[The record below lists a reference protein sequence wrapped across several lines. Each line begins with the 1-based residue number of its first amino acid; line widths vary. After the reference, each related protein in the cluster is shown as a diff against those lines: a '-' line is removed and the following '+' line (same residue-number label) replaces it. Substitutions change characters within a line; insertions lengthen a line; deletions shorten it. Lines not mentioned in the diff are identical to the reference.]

1 MAEVYLPHLQPIFH
15 DIPEFMEIAITV
27 DKEVQMLE
35 AEIEQVF
42 RNRFVQTANEYA
54 IKRREKLLE
63 IQADPET
70 ESLDF
75 RKRRIINRQSTK
87 VPFTLRFLQDRLN
100 FLVGEGR
107 AAVSADW
114 LSSILSIAADIGDA
128 KVFKEVEHTI
138 KTVKPACMVYQ
149 QQTALSNTILFKEHI
164 SMRQV
169 TRMTRLSTTWK
180 LGSTPFA
187 AGGKEVIIK

>member
-1 MAEVYLPHLQPIFH
+1 MAEAYKGHLPPIFQ
-15 DIPEFMEIAITV
+15 DIPEFEEIAKTV
-27 DKEVQMLE
+27 DTEIALLEV
-35 AEIEQVF
+35 EIEQIF
-42 RNRFVQTANEYA
+42 HNRFVQTSNEQA
-54 IKRREKLLE
+54 IKRREKLFN
-63 IQADPET
+63 IQADPTT

-100 FLVGEGR
+100 YLVGEGR

-114 LSSILSIAADIGDA
+114 LKSILTVAADIGDA

-138 KTVKPACMVYQ
+138 KTVKPASMVYQ
-149 QQTALSNTILFKEHI
+149 QQTALSNTLMFEEHI
-164 SMRQV
+164 AMRQV

-180 LGSTPFA
+180 LGSIPFA
-187 AGGKEVIIK
+187 VGGKEVIIK